1 MWVSIG
7 SMRTFSHIRLL
18 PLLLAIPAAVPG
30 QTTAPPLDN
39 EQVRVVYATEKPHVK
54 GRMHQHAVNRVM
66 IYLQAG
72 TQEFT
77 YNDGQKKSALHF
89 EAGEVKWSP
98 AGGLHSPEL
107 ITAEPAHLV
116 EVELKKP
123 GGGKSATAAL
133 DPLKVDPKHYK
144 LEFENDQVRV
154 FRVKFGPHEGA
165 PLHEHVL
172 NRVLVCLTDQ
182 NVRVSSADGK
192 VVTLV
197 HKAGDATWGVP
208 AKHKEDNLNDT
219 PFEAVVVELR

>member
-1 MWVSIG
+1 MQN
-7 SMRTFSHIRLL
+7 FNHLRLF
-18 PLLLAIPAAVPG
+18 PLLLTIAATVPG
-30 QTTAPPLDN
+30 QTTAPPIDN

-54 GRMHQHAVNRVM
+54 GKMHQHKVNRVM

-72 TQEFT
+72 AQEFT
-77 YNDGQKKSALHF
+77 YEDGKKSVLKF
-89 EAGEVKWSP
+89 KAGEVKWSP

-116 EVELKKP
+116 EVELKQP
-123 GGGKSATAAL
+123 GGGRSATAEL

-154 FRVKFGPHEGA
+154 FRVKFGPHEA
-165 PLHEHVL
+165 TPIHEHVL

-182 NVRVSSADGK
+182 NVRVTSTDGK

-197 HKAGDATWGVP
+197 HKAGEAIWGTP
-208 AKHKEDNLNDT
+208 AKHKEENLNDT

>member
-1 MWVSIG
+1 
-7 SMRTFSHIRLL
+7 MRNFNHLRLF
-18 PLLLAIPAAVPG
+18 PLLLTIAAAVPG
-30 QTTAPPLDN
+30 QTTAPPIEN

-54 GRMHQHAVNRVM
+54 GKMHQHKVNRVM

-72 TQEFT
+72 AQEFT
-77 YNDGQKKSALHF
+77 YEDGKKSVLKF
-89 EAGEVKWSP
+89 KAGEVKWSA

-116 EVELKKP
+116 EVELKQP

-154 FRVKFGPHEGA
+154 LRVKFGPHEGA

-172 NRVLVCLTDQ
+172 NRVVTCLTDQ
-182 NVRVSSADGK
+182 NVRVTGADGK

-197 HKAGDATWGVP
+197 HKAGEATWGGP
-208 AKHKEDNLNDT
+208 ATHKEENLNDT
-219 PFEAVVVELR
+219 PFEAIVVELR